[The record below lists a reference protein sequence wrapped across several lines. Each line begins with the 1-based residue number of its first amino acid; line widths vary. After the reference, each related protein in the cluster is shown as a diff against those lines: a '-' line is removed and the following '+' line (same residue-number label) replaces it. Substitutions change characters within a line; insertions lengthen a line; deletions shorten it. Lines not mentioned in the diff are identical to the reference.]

1 MRTFFAAR
9 FALATGLELC
19 GRPPEPAGEFAL
31 ALPPRLALLPAA
43 PDALLAATA
52 PRRVTAAAS
61 RRDGRARTGG
71 AARVPA
77 ANAEAREDAQARA
90 QQGATRDAEALDIP
104 KRAKGGG
111 RRRERGDVWGRG
123 DVNWAFLNL

>member
-1 MRTFFAAR
+1 M
-9 FALATGLELC
+9 
-19 GRPPEPAGEFAL
+19 

-61 RRDGRARTGG
+61 RRDGRARTGRG
-71 AARVPA
+71 ARVP

-111 RRRERGDVWGRG
+111 RRRERGDVWGAATSTG
-123 DVNWAFLNL
+123 VSVNDEPHPQCILLAHEV